1 MVVTHYF
8 GTAMTSMTI
17 KDIPDF
23 LMDQVRCD
31 AERHHRSVNKAFI
44 HLVELGLHGQMPAQG
59 YDPREAA
66 RQIALW
72 NELAGQW
79 ESNLTVEDEINA
91 IYASRS
97 LGREV
102 QL

>member
-1 MVVTHYF
+1 
-8 GTAMTSMTI
+8 MTI

-23 LMDQVRCD
+23 LLDQVRRD

-44 HLVELGLHGQMPAQG
+44 HLVEQGLHGQLPTQG
-59 YDPREAA
+59 YDPQETA
-66 RQIALW
+66 RQVALW

-79 ESNLTVEDEINA
+79 ESNLTVEGEISA